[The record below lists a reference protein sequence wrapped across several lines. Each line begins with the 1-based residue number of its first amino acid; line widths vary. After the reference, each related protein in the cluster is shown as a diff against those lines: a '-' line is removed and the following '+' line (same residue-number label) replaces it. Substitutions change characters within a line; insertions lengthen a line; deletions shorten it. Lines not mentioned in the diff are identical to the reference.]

1 MHNFLLDDTVFTFLD
16 FETTGLNPHFGDR
29 ICEIALLKW
38 CKGKEIDSF
47 QSLVNPAYPISPG
60 ASAINGI
67 SDEMVKNAPYFKDLV
82 KQILDFINGTVI
94 VCHNARFDLS
104 FLGVQLRNLGLTG
117 LKNFVVDTL
126 ILARRYY
133 CFPSNCLG
141 NIAQSLGIN
150 VFQEHRAFV
159 DTHLTKKIFEF
170 FLEDFSRKRNV
181 QTLTDLLKLQSEIIS
196 FPEVKEMSLPPAIEE
211 AIGSGKKLKIKYIS
225 STGEETIRIIEPIE
239 VMPKE
244 DYLYLRAWCNLR
256 QEQRTFRFDRIIEM
270 KLNE

>member
-1 MHNFLLDDTVFTFLD
+1 MHNFLLNNTVFTFLD

-82 KQILDFINGTVI
+82 KQILDFINDTVI

-104 FLGVQLRNLGLTG
+104 FLGVQLRNLGLPG
-117 LKNFVVDTL
+117 LKNFVADTL

-150 VFQEHRAFV
+150 VFQEHRAFADV
-159 DTHLTKKIFEF
+159 HLTKKIFEF
-170 FLEDFSRKRNV
+170 FLEDFNKKRNV
-181 QTLTDLLKLQSEIIS
+181 QTLTDLLKLQGEIIS

-225 STGEETIRIIEPIE
+225 SIGEETIRIIEPIE